1 MATFGATRSSPF
13 SRWTR
18 TLAACLLLVGFVSC
32 SSEDPGI
39 VDPEGPL
46 VRLHLSPFDGTAV
59 QVSLNVTAR
68 DAAGLEKQ
76 SMMNFTEAPLDLL
89 GVTFPPGTR
98 GATSYQVSLYSDAS
112 CLIAQGTA
120 ILNLDSDGVVET
132 TVTMSPVT
140 LCGNGAT
147 LTVSVANVNG
157 GSGRITSMPA
167 GIDCQSA
174 GTGCSIT
181 MMKGASFTLNAVP
194 SVGSFAGWTGAGCSG
209 TGPCTFTL
217 MQDTQVQG
225 VFTTCRGWCREQLP
239 FPVSAN
245 LNGVSGTGSSN
256 ILVVGDA
263 GTALRWNGST
273 WQQLTPPSGNVAL
286 RAAAA
291 KFGTTNIYVAGDG
304 GTILRYDGTTWTTIT
319 NTVSSANLRAVAIG
333 AGSLPDTYFVG
344 DNTNLHILS
353 TGATSVTAKNVT
365 ASVSLFGV
373 SQNPNVTSEDVF
385 MVGAQSGGAG
395 FAKSWQG
402 KNAFVTQMTLPG
414 ANIAG
419 DIFAVLCG
427 TAYHYAVGVGG
438 AMVRRSSAANN
449 QFNWMTVSSASTQSL
464 RGLWAGSDTNVFSV
478 GDAGTIVQYDGNT
491 WSRVTPA
498 PTPNNLR
505 AIWGSSPT
513 NIYAVGDGGVVLH
526 YLP

>member
-1 MATFGATRSSPF
+1 MNIF

-18 TLAACLLLVGFVSC
+18 LLAACLLLTSFVSC
-32 SSEDPGI
+32 SSEDPGMMI
-39 VDPEGPL
+39 PEGPL
-46 VRLHLSPFDGTAV
+46 VRLRPTPFDATAV

-68 DAAGLEKQ
+68 DDAGLEKQ

-89 GVTFPPGTR
+89 GVTFPPNTR
-98 GATSYQVSLYSDAS
+98 GATSYQVNLYGDAS
-112 CLIAQGTA
+112 CLLATGTA
-120 ILNLDSDGVVET
+120 ILNIDSDGVFDL
-132 TVTMSPVT
+132 TVPMTPVP

-157 GSGRITSMPA
+157 GSGRITSTPA

-174 GTGCSIT
+174 GTGCTLT
-181 MMKGASFTLNAVP
+181 MMKGASITLSAAP

-239 FPVSAN
+239 FAVSAN
-245 LNGVSGTGSSN
+245 LNGISGTSSSN
-256 ILVVGDA
+256 ILVVGDS
-263 GTALRWNGST
+263 GTALRFNGTT
-273 WQQLTPPSGNVAL
+273 WQQLTPPSANVTL

-291 KFGTTNIYVAGDG
+291 KFGTSNIYVAGDG
-304 GTILRYDGTTWTTIT
+304 GTILRYDGTTWTQIT
-319 NTVSSANLRAVAIG
+319 NAVSTANLRAVGIG
-333 AGSLPDTYFVG
+333 AGTLPDIYFVG
-344 DNTNLHILS
+344 DNTNLHILA
-353 TGATSVTAKNVT
+353 TGGSSVTAKNVT
-365 ASVSLFGV
+365 SSVALLGV
-373 SQNPNVTSEDVF
+373 SQDPNATSENVF
-385 MVGAQSGGAG
+385 MVGAQNGTNG

-402 KNAFVTQMTLPG
+402 KNTFVTQTGFPG
-414 ANIAG
+414 ASIAG
-419 DIFAVLCG
+419 DINAILCG

-438 AMVRRSSAANN
+438 AMIRRSSTANN
-449 QFNWMTVSSASTQSL
+449 QLNWMTVNSASTNTL
-464 RGLWAGSDTNVFSV
+464 RGLWSGSDTNVFSV